1 MKSAKQIKAKLE
13 EEKAEANN
21 LLAQY
26 NQAIRDADRDRF
38 IRLRSKVQERIISL
52 EWVLGIGEC

>member
-1 MKSAKQIKAKLE
+1 MKSSKEIKTKLE

-26 NQAIRDADRDRF
+26 NQAIWDVDRDRF
-38 IRLRSKVQERIISL
+38 LRLRSKIQERIISL
-52 EWVLGIGEC
+52 EWVLGIREC

>member
-1 MKSAKQIKAKLE
+1 MKSVKQVKAKLE

-26 NQAIRDADRDRF
+26 NQAIWDTDRDRF